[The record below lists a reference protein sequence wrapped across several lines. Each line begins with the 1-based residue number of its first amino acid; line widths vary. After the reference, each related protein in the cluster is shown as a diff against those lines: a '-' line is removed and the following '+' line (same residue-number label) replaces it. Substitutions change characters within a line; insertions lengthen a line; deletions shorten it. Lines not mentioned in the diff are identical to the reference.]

1 MVSIST
7 NMVCFSG
14 ELLAA
19 SVLQRIFPAI
29 AFPQTTTHY
38 DILCETESGSFVKC
52 QVKTTNKIEIN
63 NGCSYWRYRTG
74 KTKTGKKNQRYEA
87 NEVDF
92 FAFVCLPKG
101 LIYFVEASEV
111 DTMFMRIPISHMTKR
126 KQERS
131 LKKMYKK
138 WNN

>member
-1 MVSIST
+1 MSS
-7 NMVCFSG
+7 NRVCFSG

-29 AFPQTTTHY
+29 AFPQTTRHY
-38 DILCETESGSFVKC
+38 DILCETESGGFVKC
-52 QVKTTNKIEIN
+52 QVKTTNRIETTH
-63 NGCSYWRYRTG
+63 GCSYWRYRARKTSTG
-74 KTKTGKKNQRYEA
+74 KTNQKYEA
-87 NEVDF
+87 KDVDF

-111 DTMFMRIPISHMTKR
+111 NTLFMRIPIRLMTKR
-126 KQERS
+126 KQENS
-131 LKKMYKK
+131 LKKISKK